1 MIPGMCFFS
10 HKTDIFLLLHG
21 VVLTGRTRLHMLDV
35 FFFEAGVYQ
44 NVISASDDVIEE
56 DLFDEKGKADLQGF
70 LNNKG
75 LDWRSLW

>member
-1 MIPGMCFFS
+1 
-10 HKTDIFLLLHG
+10 
-21 VVLTGRTRLHMLDV
+21 MLDV